1 MLPRRTLLLIAL
13 SPALAS
19 PALLQQAVLK
29 FTQGRPVQQGKV
41 GLQVPELVENG
52 NAVPVTVSVTASG
65 AGTERVLRMLL
76 LAELNP
82 LPEVMEVQFGPYA
95 GRPEL
100 STRIRLATSQTLV
113 ALAEMADGSIWQQQA
128 RVIVTL
134 AACVEGG

>member
-1 MLPRRTLLLIAL
+1 MLPRRTLLLLAV

-19 PALLQQAVLK
+19 PALLQQALLQ
-29 FTQGRPVQQGKV
+29 FTQGRPVQQGRV
-41 GLQVPELVENG
+41 QLQVPELVENG
-52 NAVPVTVSVTASG
+52 NAVPVTVSVTGSG
-65 AGTERVLRMLL
+65 TGVERVRRMLL

-82 LPEVMEVQFGPYA
+82 LPEVIEVQFGPYS
-95 GRPEL
+95 GKPEL

-113 ALAEMADGSIWQQQA
+113 AMAEMADGSIWQQQA

>member
-1 MLPRRTLLLIAL
+1 MLPRRTLLLLAA

-19 PALLQQAVLK
+19 SAQLQQAMLQ
-29 FTQGRPVQQGKV
+29 FTQGRPAQQGRV
-41 GLQVPELVENG
+41 QLQVPELVENG
-52 NAVPVTVSVTASG
+52 NAVPVTVSVAG
-65 AGTERVLRMLL
+65 AERVLRMLL

-82 LPEVMEVQFGPYA
+82 LPEVIQVQFGPHS
-95 GRPEL
+95 GRAEL

-113 ALAEMADGSIWQQQA
+113 ALAEMADGSIWQHQA